1 MDTKIIFGIFATAG
15 MLFATSCS
23 DDVQENT
30 QAGNEAQVKF
40 SLDLES
46 VIGSRGISDG
56 TGADRLVYAVF
67 DKDGNRLSDIAAV
80 SKDNVNFP
88 TTESLILAKGQT
100 YKVAFWAQDSECDAY
115 TVDTDDMSVSIDY
128 TDGTTGSTSD
138 INNDETRDAF
148 FKTVE
153 FTVTGSTSID
163 VELKRPFAQINVG
176 VTEED
181 WNAAVSS
188 GIQIANSSVVISNV
202 ATSLNLLD
210 GTVGNATTEITYA
223 LNAIPSETLK
233 VDTDGDGNKESY
245 QWLSMSYILPADAT
259 TGYEKTTLD
268 NVSFVFKPTAGNEI
282 RFNQGLNNVP
292 VQRNWRTNIL
302 GKLLTG
308 DITFNI
314 IIDPVYEDDNNLK
327 MPYATI
333 NGVAYTSFAKA
344 MDAVQ
349 DGETIKLVGETALDA
364 TIASPYLFVL
374 DGKNVTIDLN
384 GYELI
389 ANIPDVTRNTAI
401 FQVQNNGTLTIQG
414 QGNVNVVTHTA
425 TGLAAFIN
433 NIGGTVNLNGGNWIM
448 TALEYP
454 DALIPTFVDNNSN
467 VANVTLNINGGTY
480 TFHRNLFRN
489 FANAAG
495 HNNYATV
502 ATINIYG
509 GTFNGRDNDKG
520 AIWNQKPSASAP
532 EGAGVVNVM
541 GGTFNNVVI
550 SDDFATEVSSV
561 NDLTTA
567 INGGKSIVL
576 VSDIELGD
584 ATITIPADADVVLSL
599 NGHKLT
605 ASYVGSDH
613 YAMFTI
619 PSTSSLTVFGDGEI
633 NTATEITADN
643 RSLAIFLN
651 SGELMLNG
659 GTYNISN
666 VRNDH
671 TWIIAAIVDNR
682 TTSASCATKLTINGG
697 DYSVSGDAIN
707 LFRNYPQQGGTATL
721 IVNDGEFHANNGAT
735 TYIWNQE
742 AGTYLGELYFNGGT
756 YDSNVVYEDYNG
768 QSDVHIA
775 NGVTIHAY
783 VGNN

>member
-1 MDTKIIFGIFATAG
+1 M
-15 MLFATSCS
+15 
-23 DDVQENT
+23 
-30 QAGNEAQVKF
+30 
-40 SLDLES
+40 
-46 VIGSRGISDG
+46 
-56 TGADRLVYAVF
+56 
-67 DKDGNRLSDIAAV
+67 
-80 SKDNVNFP
+80 
-88 TTESLILAKGQT
+88 
-100 YKVAFWAQDSECDAY
+100 
-115 TVDTDDMSVSIDY
+115 
-128 TDGTTGSTSD
+128 
-138 INNDETRDAF
+138 
-148 FKTVE
+148 
-153 FTVTGSTSID
+153 
-163 VELKRPFAQINVG
+163 
-176 VTEED
+176 
-181 WNAAVSS
+181 
-188 GIQIANSSVVISNV
+188 
-202 ATSLNLLD
+202 D

-245 QWLSMSYILPADAT
+245 KWLSMSYILPADAT
-259 TGYEKTTLD
+259 TGYAKTTLD

-414 QGNVNVVTHTA
+414 QGNVNVVTHEA

-619 PSTSSLTVFGDGEI
+619 PNTSSLTVFGDGEI
-633 NTATEITADN
+633 NAVTEITADN

-659 GTYNISN
+659 GVYNISN

-682 TTSASCATKLTINGG
+682 TTNASSATKLTINGG

-775 NGVTIHAY
+775 AGVTINAY